1 MNRFLSFIFL
11 FFSLLSSSNS
21 IKQKKTKF
29 CINCKHFI
37 NDSMSGKSEFGKC
50 SLFPTESGSFFV
62 DGSNTNY
69 YYYASTVRG
78 SERLCG
84 KEGKYY
90 KKKYIKRITNKKE
103 DINDDNDE

>member
-1 MNRFLSFIFL
+1 MNIILSFIFL
-11 FFSLLSSSNS
+11 FFSLLSSTNS
-21 IKQKKTKF
+21 IKQKKIKF

-37 NDSMSGKSEFGKC
+37 NDSLSGNSEFGKC
-50 SLFPTESGSFFV
+50 SLFPIETGSFFV
-62 DGSNTNY
+62 DGINTNY
-69 YYYASTVRG
+69 YSYASTARG

-90 KKKYIKRITNKKE
+90 KKKYIKRIINKKE